1 MEHNNILL
9 MNEKEKMDFLE
20 KINKADDSLVE
31 AIKDHF
37 HLLTLSS
44 FAIVIANFSRSS
56 YPKSY
61 QYALISSI
69 LFLCSFICQ
78 ILKKTV
84 LGKYSAEMVSI
95 FSLLSNFNALFF
107 FILIVRDYS
116 TIEEEVG
123 TIIGMISQF
132 PLVIILGYFWV
143 ATLKDEIMGIINYK
157 NTQYKYN
164 YLILSLLNIVYG
176 FFLIIII
183 SSELITYYPP
193 IYKLYMDIFE
203 SKVTASVIIIAT
215 LIYTIHFIGYINLT
229 SKLKKEHRESE

>member
-20 KINKADDSLVE
+20 KLNKADDSLVE

-56 YPKSY
+56 YSKSY
-61 QYALISSI
+61 KYALISSI

-84 LGKYSAEMVSI
+84 LGKESGEMISI
-95 FSLLSNFNALFF
+95 FSFLSNVCALLYFV
-107 FILIVRDYS
+107 LIIRDYS
-116 TIEEEVG
+116 TIEEELG
-123 TIIGMISQF
+123 LIIGLISKF
-132 PLVIILGYFWV
+132 PVIIIFGWFWSR
-143 ATLKDEIMGIINYK
+143 TLKDEIRGTIHYK

-164 YLILSLLNIVYG
+164 YLILFLLNIIYG
-176 FFLIIII
+176 FYLIIII

-193 IYKLYMDIFE
+193 IYKIYINIFE
-203 SKVTASVIIIAT
+203 SKMSVLVKTIIA
-215 LIYTIHFIGYINLT
+215 LIYIIHSIGYLKLT
-229 SKLKKEHRESE
+229 MKLKKDQQE